1 MSIND
6 RYEPSHP
13 AGQVIAYGM
22 DFSAI
27 LPPGVGIDQGTVLI
41 QYNTVPPTS
50 AFDLSATGLPVAGR
64 RLYATISG
72 GTAGRD
78 YRLQWQATD
87 SLGNIWFRTA
97 LLLCAATS

>member
-1 MSIND
+1 MSINN
-6 RYEPSHP
+6 RYYPPHP
-13 AGQVIAYGM
+13 AGETLSYGM

-27 LPPGVGIDQGTVLI
+27 LPNGVTLQQGTVSI
-41 QYNTVPPTS
+41 QYNTVPPTQ
-50 AFDLSATGLPVAGR
+50 AFDLSAVGLPIAGR

-78 YRLQWQATD
+78 YRLNWQGTD
-87 SLGNIWFRTA
+87 SLGNTLIRTA